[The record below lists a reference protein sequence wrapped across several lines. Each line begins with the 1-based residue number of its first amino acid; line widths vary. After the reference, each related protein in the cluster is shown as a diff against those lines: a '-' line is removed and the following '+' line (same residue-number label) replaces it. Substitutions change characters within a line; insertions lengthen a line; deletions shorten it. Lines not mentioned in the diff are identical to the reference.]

1 MRGVMEPVK
10 IKPSVDYIETYA
22 DFASFAPLPGAE
34 KNLICIHFIANKSIP
49 AVLSQNDIPD
59 QPGRA
64 NMQIG
69 SVNELNQ
76 QCTVIMPM
84 AQLKALQENI
94 VLLFEQ
100 LEAQNS
106 NEAKS

>member
-1 MRGVMEPVK
+1 
-10 IKPSVDYIETYA
+10 
-22 DFASFAPLPGAE
+22 
-34 KNLICIHFIANKSIP
+34 
-49 AVLSQNDIPD
+49 
-59 QPGRA
+59 
-64 NMQIG
+64 MQIG

-106 NEAKS
+106 NGAKS

>member
-1 MRGVMEPVK
+1 MEPVK

-59 QPGRA
+59 
-64 NMQIG
+64 
-69 SVNELNQ
+69 
-76 QCTVIMPM
+76 
-84 AQLKALQENI
+84 
-94 VLLFEQ
+94 
-100 LEAQNS
+100 
-106 NEAKS
+106 